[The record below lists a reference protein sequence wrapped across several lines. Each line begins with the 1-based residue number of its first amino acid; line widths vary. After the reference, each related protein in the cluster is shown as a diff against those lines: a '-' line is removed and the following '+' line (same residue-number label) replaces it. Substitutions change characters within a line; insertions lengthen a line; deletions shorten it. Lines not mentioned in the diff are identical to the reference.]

1 MRVSLTYRR
10 QSVSLSDNKKKENK
24 NGGREYK
31 EKRKKEREEKK
42 TPCYVEIKIRKKWT
56 TKRAATRRHCW
67 NGWTPRGANV
77 TRVNVPLI
85 TLINKALCLA
95 ARPRWRQMETRARF
109 PLRARALASLLSNSQ
124 EFHHF
129 FDFNSFFYRRKKL
142 EGAEG
147 KRGEF
152 KVREILR
159 FENDRKRAGKFK
171 YSLKLN

>member
-129 FDFNSFFYRRKKL
+129 FAILIRSSIEGRSWKEQKEKEENSKCEKFFVS
-142 EGAEG
+142 
-147 KRGEF
+147 KRIEKG
-152 KVREILR
+152 RENSNIL
-159 FENDRKRAGKFK
+159 
-171 YSLKLN
+171 